1 VDFWRRQTWDL
12 VGRSWIWFTLSGVLF
27 VLGVAAWIGM
37 GLNLGI
43 DFTGGSLLQYK
54 FAGQIAEGSA
64 AEGEAVGKIRS
75 ALDAVGLSKVE
86 IQIASGAETTGA
98 KHQIVMVRTSA
109 NTDQEQAAE
118 DAKISEALDTL
129 FGAQVGKVETAG
141 REMVGPI
148 VGADLRNKAIMA
160 LLIGSFLIL
169 IYITIRYEFRFAVA
183 AVIALLHDAFILT
196 GAMAL
201 LRIELNSWFVAAVLT
216 VLGFSMHDTVIIMDR
231 IRENRRLHRFTPF
244 HDIVNA
250 SLLQTMARSINTV
263 FTVLLTMFAL
273 AIFGGETLRGFSIS
287 LIIGITLGAYSSI
300 FNASQLVVVW
310 DRYSRSRKKVEE
322 PRTRRSAT
330 TVAST
335 RPVSRRSSEE
345 VMSAAANEQAEGDE
359 GEKVGALEA
368 IRRAE
373 AQAQDEK
380 REERRERRKTKKGG
394 KGSGKR
400 RF

>member
-1 VDFWRRQTWDL
+1 MDFWRRQTWDL

-27 VLGVAAWIGM
+27 VLGMIAWIGM

-43 DFTGGSLLQYK
+43 DFTGGSLLQYQFQGK
-54 FAGQIAEGSA
+54 IAEGSA
-64 AEGEAVGKIRS
+64 AEGEAIAKIRS
-75 ALDAVGLSKVE
+75 ALDAADLKKVE
-86 IQIASGAETTGA
+86 IQLSEGQDKTGA
-98 KHQIVMVRTSA
+98 RHQTVMVRTSA
-109 NTDQEQAAE
+109 QTEEEQVAQ
-118 DAKISEALDTL
+118 DAKITEALNTL
-129 FGAQVGKVETAG
+129 FSAQVGKVETAG

-160 LLIGSFLIL
+160 LLIGTFLIL

-183 AVIALLHDAFILT
+183 AVIALLHDASILT

-201 LRIELNSWFVAAVLT
+201 LRVELNSWFVAAVLT

-263 FTVLLTMFAL
+263 FTVLLTLFAL
-273 AIFGGETLRGFSIS
+273 AIFGGETLRGFSVA

-310 DRYSRSRKKVEE
+310 DRYSRSKKKAEE
-322 PRTRRSAT
+322 PRRRSAT

-335 RPVSRRSSEE
+335 KPSSRRAEE
-345 VMSAAANEQAEGDE
+345 VMSAAADDEAAEGDS
-359 GEKVGALEA
+359 EKVGALEA

-394 KGSGKR
+394 KGGGKK

>member
-1 VDFWRRQTWDL
+1 VDFWRKQTWDL

-27 VLGVAAWIGM
+27 VLGMAAWIGM

-43 DFTGGSLLQYK
+43 DFTGGSLLQYQFPGK
-54 FAGQIAEGSA
+54 IAEGSA
-64 AEGEAVGKIRS
+64 AEGEAIGKIRS
-75 ALDAVGLSKVE
+75 ALDAAGLSKVE
-86 IQIASGAETTGA
+86 IQISEGQDKAGI
-98 KHQIVMVRTSA
+98 KHQTVMVRTA
-109 NTDQEQAAE
+109 AQTEQDQTAQ
-118 DAKISEALDTL
+118 DAKISETLNTL

-183 AVIALLHDAFILT
+183 AVIALLHDAAILT
-196 GAMAL
+196 GSMAL
-201 LRIELNSWFVAAVLT
+201 LRVELNSWFVAAVLT

-263 FTVLLTMFAL
+263 FTVLLTLFAL
-273 AIFGGETLRGFSIS
+273 AIFGGETLRGFSLA
-287 LIIGITLGAYSSI
+287 LIIGIVLGAYSSI

-310 DRYSRSRKKVEE
+310 DRYSRSHKKAEE
-322 PRTRRSAT
+322 PRTRRTAAT
-330 TVAST
+330 S
-335 RPVSRRSSEE
+335 RPVARRAEE
-345 VMSAAANEQAEGDE
+345 VMAAVDGESE
-359 GEKVGALEA
+359 GEESGSAKVGALEA

-394 KGSGKR
+394 KGGGKK

>member
-1 VDFWRRQTWDL
+1 MDFWRKQTWDL
-12 VGRSWIWFTLSGVLF
+12 VGRSWIWFTVSGVLF
-27 VLGVAAWIGM
+27 VLGMTAWIGM

-43 DFTGGSLLQYK
+43 DFTGGSLLQYQFPGK
-54 FAGQIAEGSA
+54 IAEGSA
-64 AEGEAVGKIRS
+64 SEGEAIGKIRG
-75 ALDAVGLSKVE
+75 ALDTAGLKKVE
-86 IQIASGAETTGA
+86 IQISEGQDKGGI

-109 NTDQEQAAE
+109 QTEQDQAAQ
-118 DAKISEALDTL
+118 DGKITEALNTL

-160 LLIGSFLIL
+160 LLIGTFLIL

-183 AVIALLHDAFILT
+183 AVIALLHDAAILT
-196 GAMAL
+196 GSMAL
-201 LRIELNSWFVAAVLT
+201 LRVELNSWFVAAVLT

-263 FTVLLTMFAL
+263 FTVLLTLFAL
-273 AIFGGETLRGFSIS
+273 AIFGGETLRGFSVA
-287 LIIGITLGAYSSI
+287 LIIGIILGAYSSI

-310 DRYSRSRKKVEE
+310 DRYSRNKKKAEE

-335 RPVSRRSSEE
+335 RPSSRRSEE
-345 VMSAAANEQAEGDE
+345 VMAAAAEDEAAEGDT
-359 GEKVGALEA
+359 EKLGALEA

-373 AQAQDEK
+373 AQAQDDK
-380 REERRERRKTKKGG
+380 RDERRERRKTKKGG
-394 KGSGKR
+394 KGGSKKR
-400 RF
+400 F